1 MSANFPFQENIDV
14 FAGEKAEKE
23 YWIKINSKDATNTS
37 PFNFNV
43 KFNMRINNYNVDA
56 SGNQKGGGVFKKEA
70 VIESNYTDIKKI
82 EISDVIIPRYIPNNI
97 LGLNFDGVNLVQ
109 QGLDPIYFVSCY
121 PGVTARCST
130 FTPAVGSPPSYPYI
144 KLTSY
149 KDCVILTSITSSPI
163 MLDDISGSCFKYRD
177 TKIIDHIT
185 IGDMVYP
192 ILDVSN
198 NYITVFDYKQ
208 KDLPV
213 SYSLIMANYYS
224 NDVFETLR
232 TNFHITS
239 AGKNTSVSIDD
250 FPALLLETMYA
261 SNIIRFYDSNNNN
274 TYMILNKYTVV
285 NTGTQITGTCY
296 GDPIAD
302 LSGNIVVQLFNY
314 GIRDMIDERIFYI
327 EMDPFTPVKSSATD
341 SSLDKMFGVL
351 FPSTQSK
358 NWLYCSGEPRESF
371 LPRDLRKLDKITF
384 TIYDSNGISI
394 NDTFKN
400 RQGLLNPNYF
410 SNMYTTVVLKV
421 EEIDKTL
428 VAKKNELKK

>member
-23 YWIKINSKDATNTS
+23 YWLKISSKDATSTS

-43 KFNMRINNYNVDA
+43 KFNMRINNYDVDS

-82 EISDVIIPRYIPNNI
+82 EVSDVIIPRYIPNNI

-109 QGLDPIYFVSCY
+109 QGLDPIYFISCY
-121 PGVTARCST
+121 PGVTAKCSA
-130 FTPAVGSPPSYPYI
+130 FTPTAGSPPSYPYI

-163 MLDDISGSCFKYRD
+163 MLDDISGCHFKYKD

-185 IGDMVYP
+185 IGDIVYP

-198 NYITVFDYKQ
+198 NYIRVLDYIEN
-208 KDLPV
+208 DLPT

-224 NDVFETLR
+224 NDVFET
-232 TNFHITS
+232 TDANFTIGS
-239 AGKNTSVSIDD
+239 VGRNTSVSIDN
-250 FPALLLETMYA
+250 FPSLLLETMYA
-261 SNIIRFYDSNNNN
+261 SNIIRFYDSHNHN
-274 TYMILNKYTVV
+274 TYMVLNKYNVLYA
-285 NTGTQITGTCY
+285 GTQMIGKCY
-296 GDPIAD
+296 GDPILD

-314 GIRDMIDERIFYI
+314 GIRDMIDERIFYLQ
-327 EMDPFTPVKSSATD
+327 MDPFIPVKSSATNN
-341 SSLDKMFGVL
+341 SLDKMFGVL
-351 FPSTQSK
+351 FPSTQSRT
-358 NWLYCSGEPRESF
+358 WCYLSGEPKEMF

-384 TIYDSNGISI
+384 TIYDSNGISL

-400 RQGLLNPNYF
+400 RPGFLNPNYF
-410 SNMYTTVVLKV
+410 SNMYTTIVLKV
-421 EEIDKTL
+421 EEVDKTL